1 MECKCTSAIINITN
15 FILKKSFSIY
25 KLSSFSKDNYERDLS
40 IPPSPL
46 RQDRWSGDA

>member
-1 MECKCTSAIINITN
+1 MECKCTSAMINITN
-15 FILKKSFSIY
+15 FILKNFLFFF
-25 KLSSFSKDNYERDLS
+25 KLFSFSKDNYERDLS